1 MTKGKWVDS
10 SKRSEAARKG
20 AARRKYKPRGPYGAR
35 KQPEAVKQRLREIA
49 ARCGATPSIDDR
61 LPTPGEVA
69 QRIDAVLEAVEHER

>member
-49 ARCGATPSIDDR
+49 ARCGAAPPIDDR
-61 LPTPGEVA
+61 LPTPGELA
-69 QRIDAVLEAVEHER
+69 QRIDAVLEAVEHEK